1 MNMIIQN
8 VIKLSLK
15 ILRSN
20 LWFGLYLHENPSILL
35 PTSFLVLVTFLKN
48 TYLIP
53 EIWME
58 EFEFLGFIFD
68 SDSFSL
74 GCKLT
79 CSNLVKCGL
88 PLKAPPLHSGLEFSA
103 SIKLH

>member
-53 EIWME
+53 E
-58 EFEFLGFIFD
+58 EFEFLGFFFD

-74 GCKLT
+74 ACKLT
-79 CSNLVKCGL
+79 RSNLVKWFTIESPSTSHFL
-88 PLKAPPLHSGLEFSA
+88 LKRIGV
-103 SIKLH
+103 